1 MKWREVV
8 ENIESI
14 IRKIVQEEIDKIF
27 GGKKFLDL
35 DGVEVLVNQL
45 DEKYK
50 VKKSWKKKKRKLLKA
65 RKTIER
71 LSK

>member
-1 MKWREVV
+1 M
-8 ENIESI
+8 ENIDSV
-14 IRKIVQEEIDKIF
+14 IRKIVRDEIDKIF

-50 VKKSWKKKKRKLLKA
+50 VKKSWKKKKRELLKA

>member
-1 MKWREVV
+1 MRNSSNLDNLIRE
-8 ENIESI
+8 
-14 IRKIVQEEIDKIF
+14 IVRDEIDKIF

-35 DGVEVLVNQL
+35 DKLELLVKKF

-50 VKKSWKKKKRKLLKA
+50 VKKSWKKKQRELKKA

-71 LSK
+71 LDK